1 MSKKNVSIKSVTSE
15 DITVKGDKPTKV
27 YISLDEVKTVENALR
42 NLEEKTEALPES
54 TFKRSFI
61 THFKY
66 MNKNII
72 TRKNAAETKALIRGI
87 REGKVDVSSLHVK
100 EE

>member
-1 MSKKNVSIKSVTSE
+1 MSKKKVSTEPVISE

-27 YISLDEVKTVENALR
+27 YISLDEVKTVEDALC
-42 NLEEKTEALPES
+42 NLEEKVETLPES
-54 TFKRSFI
+54 TFKRSFV

-66 MNKNII
+66 MNKNI
-72 TRKNAAETKALIRGI
+72 TARKNAAATKAIIRGI